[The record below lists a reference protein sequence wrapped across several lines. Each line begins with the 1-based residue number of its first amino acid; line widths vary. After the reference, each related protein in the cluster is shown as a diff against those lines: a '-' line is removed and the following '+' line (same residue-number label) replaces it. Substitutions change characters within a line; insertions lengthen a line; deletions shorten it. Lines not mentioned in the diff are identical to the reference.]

1 MILFSVLSDPTY
13 WDVKPPLPRGRVV
26 AAVRETAEEGHEVI
40 LIASEVI
47 LRKQS
52 VALIKMLRM
61 YLWWG
66 NINGWELELQHVS
79 LPSGT
84 RY

>member
-13 WDVKPPLPRGRVV
+13 WDVKPPVTPEVEYV

-47 LRKQS
+47 LRKQL

-61 YLWWG
+61 YFMVGEISTAG
-66 NINGWELELQHVS
+66 N
-79 LPSGT
+79 
-84 RY
+84 